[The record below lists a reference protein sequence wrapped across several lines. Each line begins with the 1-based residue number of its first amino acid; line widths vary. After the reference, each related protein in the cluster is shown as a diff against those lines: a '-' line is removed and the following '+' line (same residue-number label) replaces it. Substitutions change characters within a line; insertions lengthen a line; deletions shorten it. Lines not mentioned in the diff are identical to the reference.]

1 MSLKIA
7 KVNDASQLY
16 QVIYIVDMITTNT
29 DMRMNKINTQQ
40 MSNNSI
46 ELIKNKDNEDKSI
59 DHLSHEKIKEK
70 SNNYIQQQSYVQGI
84 DFTNT

>member
-59 DHLSHEKIKEK
+59 V
-70 SNNYIQQQSYVQGI
+70 QS
-84 DFTNT
+84 